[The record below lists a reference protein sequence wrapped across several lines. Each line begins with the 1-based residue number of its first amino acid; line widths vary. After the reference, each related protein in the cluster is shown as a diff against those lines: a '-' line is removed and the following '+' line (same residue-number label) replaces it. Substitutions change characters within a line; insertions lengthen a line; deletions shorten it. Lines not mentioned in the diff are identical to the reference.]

1 MHLELLQAIPV
12 ALVIVVLFS
21 LDLGPKTKNL
31 TRGELMFPEDDED
44 DAN

>member
-12 ALVIVVLFS
+12 VFVVALLLS
-21 LDLGPKTKNL
+21 LDTGPKTKNL
-31 TRGELMFPEDDED
+31 TRGELMFPEDEED